1 MRSWTALRV
10 AYQRAYLKVPSSK
23 EDQLGLGPSEGLR
36 PGPGEGLSFIYLSTL
51 VTRDAF
57 LKIFA
62 KRCVCRR
69 DLEGKL
75 MVLTIALRPIFGVLL
90 LIKIFPV
97 ALQLLIFWQ
106 GHDAHLRRAVGIT

>member
-1 MRSWTALRV
+1 MKDLDLDLVKDLDLDLVKDFHSC
-10 AYQRAYLKVPSSK
+10 
-23 EDQLGLGPSEGLR
+23 
-36 PGPGEGLSFIYLSTL
+36 TL